1 MESKR
6 KLTTEEVKLISGI
19 MTWNGDDLKKLCSTS
34 RVTEA
39 CGIRTVKI
47 GGTANDDGKTYII
60 NFVHEDPVDEDVRIT
75 IVGQNTSG
83 FTLQFAADAETVIDA
98 EFSAISDKLD
108 DEDTLVIIK
117 EEIDANAYK
126 EGK

>member
-1 MESKR
+1 M
-6 KLTTEEVKLISGI
+6 
-19 MTWNGDDLKKLCSTS
+19 KLCSTA
-34 RVTEA
+34 RVKETS
-39 CGIRTVKI
+39 GISTVKI
-47 GGTANDDGKTYII
+47 GGTANEDVKIYII
-60 NFVHEDPVDEDVRIT
+60 HFVHEDLVDGDVRIT
-75 IVGQNTSG
+75 IVEQNTSG
-83 FTLQFAADAETVIDA
+83 FTLQFAVNVETVIYA